1 VQQTLKD
8 FDVIEKELDGIS
20 RPGDR
25 GRGGVWE
32 KTPAQSFEDYPK
44 LYDVVA
50 QRNRKWL
57 PRNRNFLRDNDNYL
71 VVVGV
76 GHLTGKDSLVG
87 MLRQKGYK
95 VEQL

>member
-1 VQQTLKD
+1 M
-8 FDVIEKELDGIS
+8 
-20 RPGDR
+20 
-25 GRGGVWE
+25 E
-32 KTPAQSFEDYPK
+32 KTLLKSFEDYPK
-44 LYDVVA
+44 LYDVFVA

-57 PRNRNFLRDNDNYL
+57 PRIETFLRDNDNYL